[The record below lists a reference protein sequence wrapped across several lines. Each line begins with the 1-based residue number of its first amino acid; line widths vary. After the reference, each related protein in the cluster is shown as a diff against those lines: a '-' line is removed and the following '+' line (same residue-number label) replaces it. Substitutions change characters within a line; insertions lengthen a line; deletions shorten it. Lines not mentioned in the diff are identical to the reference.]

1 MLQSALQSVGAGHI
15 GNYDSCL
22 SYSRVKGTWRPLR
35 GASPYNGTEGT
46 VSEAEELKVE
56 VNVSSDKLT
65 STLRAIRTVHPYE
78 EPVINVIP
86 LCAPGEEALMEETKE
101 IQEQRRLLCAK
112 YCRAIPQSGEVW
124 HHFKGKEYK
133 VVACPVM
140 HTESQEIYCVYQA
153 LYGSYGIYCRPL
165 DMFMSEVDHEKYPQ
179 AGQKYRFEK
188 K

>member
-1 MLQSALQSVGAGHI
+1 M
-15 GNYDSCL
+15 D
-22 SYSRVKGTWRPLR
+22 W
-35 GASPYNGTEGT
+35 
-46 VSEAEELKVE
+46 LKLE
-56 VNVSSDKLT
+56 
-65 STLRAIRTVHPYE
+65 IY
-78 EPVINVIP
+78 IP
-86 LCAPGEEALMEETKE
+86 EE
-101 IQEQRRLLCAK
+101 IQEQRRLLSAK
-112 YCRAIPQSGEVW
+112 YRRAIPQSEEVW

-153 LYGSYGIYCRPL
+153 LYGNYGIYCRPL